1 MKRKAII
8 AARVVFLGAGAALLA
23 LGISGGEP
31 AEVLRKAV
39 TVCLEC
45 IGIG

>member
-1 MKRKAII
+1 MMKNKGFITVLLL
-8 AARVVFLGAGAALLA
+8 VVSAVLVGVGLWSGDNASVLG
-23 LGISGGEP
+23 
-31 AEVLRKAV
+31 KAV

>member
-1 MKRKAII
+1 MNKI
-8 AARVVFLGAGAALLA
+8 ARTLILITGLVFIV
-23 LGISGGEP
+23 LGIWHDEP
-31 AEVLRKAV
+31 ADIMNKAV

>member
-1 MKRKAII
+1 MRRFCESILPWI
-8 AARVVFLGAGAALLA
+8 LLGAGLA
-23 LGISGGEP
+23 LCLIG
-31 AEVLRKAV
+31 VLTGDAAAVFKKAV

>member
-1 MKRKAII
+1 MSEKTGNILR
-8 AARVVFLGAGAALLA
+8 AALFLIALA
-23 LGISGGEP
+23 FVAAGVSRGEMST
-31 AEVLRKAV
+31 VLRKAV

>member
-1 MKRKAII
+1 M
-8 AARVVFLGAGAALLA
+8 VWQ
-23 LGISGGEP
+23 
-31 AEVLRKAV
+31 KAV

>member
-1 MKRKAII
+1 MRTAKTNTAWIT
-8 AARVVFLGAGAALLA
+8 VFFAGLIFLIY
-23 LGISGGEP
+23 GIFRGE
-31 AEVLRKAV
+31 AEVVLRKAV

>member
-1 MKRKAII
+1 MGMIKTHVASI
-8 AARVVFLGAGAALLA
+8 VVFFAGLIFLAYGIFRGEAAV
-23 LGISGGEP
+23 
-31 AEVLRKAV
+31 VLRKAV

>member
-1 MKRKAII
+1 MRFARYALI
-8 AARVVFLGAGAALLA
+8 AAGIALAVYGFLSGEAAA
-23 LGISGGEP
+23 
-31 AEVLRKAV
+31 VMRKAV